1 MATSDS
7 APLLLNISGIPSEV
21 EKDDI
26 EDYFSRRKLG
36 GGEAKLLNLD
46 EGEAVVSIKNLDSKG
61 GSSLVL
67 PSPYPMTKKKKW
79 SGHSRLGSFHFL
91 SHL

>member
-7 APLLLNISGIPSEV
+7 APLLLNISGIPNEV

-46 EGEAVVSIKNLDSKG
+46 GGEAVVSIKNLDSKG
-61 GSSLVL
+61 GSSL
-67 PSPYPMTKKKKW
+67 SPYPMTKRKKR
-79 SGHSRLGSFHFL
+79 SGHSRLGSSHLL